1 MTSPDS
7 TAADL
12 LDATNPAVHAPAA
25 ITTPWLDAVCTGGL
39 SIVVIAGLLI
49 YDLEITESVPVTG
62 VIQISIGGLVLM
74 QTLINSPH
82 FIASYRLLYR
92 KRQNLKQHQFV
103 SIYLPIIM
111 LTVIVACIWQSV
123 QWPNSIPIMLPL
135 EQLLAP
141 LLLAWHYTGQA
152 WGMTSCFAFLG
163 GLKMTLSERTV
174 IRCGLRA
181 LIAYHVLLWW
191 NLANSALYLGLSPES
206 AGDLMAALLTIAR
219 VVVFATFAVGLT
231 GLRRLSQR
239 EQKPIPLRCWM
250 PWLATFVWYVFV
262 DLHRGP
268 YAFVLLQ
275 IFHALQYLIFPL
287 RVELNQHHVQRR
299 RTRTHVLLYYL
310 VLVGVGFLAFNVP
323 GIIESA
329 LVSPLNIAVYISI
342 AINVHHYFI
351 DSVIWKIRN
360 PEVREALFAH
370 LEPSNQ
376 QS

>member
-49 YDLEITESVPVTG
+49 YDLAMPESVPVTG

-206 AGDLMAALLTIAR
+206 AGDLMAAFADDCSRRGFRNLCRRADGPAAAVSKRAETHPAALLDAVACHVC
-219 VVVFATFAVGLT
+219 VVRLCRSAPRALCVRAAADFPCPTVSDLSAPRRIEPASCSAPQDAHSRAAV
-231 GLRRLSQR
+231 LSGAC
-239 EQKPIPLRCWM
+239 RCWFSG
-250 PWLATFVWYVFV
+250 L
-262 DLHRGP
+262 
-268 YAFVLLQ
+268 
-275 IFHALQYLIFPL
+275 
-287 RVELNQHHVQRR
+287 
-299 RTRTHVLLYYL
+299 
-310 VLVGVGFLAFNVP
+310 
-323 GIIESA
+323 
-329 LVSPLNIAVYISI
+329 
-342 AINVHHYFI
+342 
-351 DSVIWKIRN
+351 
-360 PEVREALFAH
+360 
-370 LEPSNQ
+370 
-376 QS
+376 